1 MILRQSEDFFC
12 MRFTFQKEE
21 KLTGLKVFTDLA
33 AKGNSFFVHPFRII
47 WMYSEAEQKF
57 PARIAF
63 AVPKRNFK
71 KAVDRNRIKRLLRE
85 TYRHHKHELYTELNS
100 KDVKISVMFIYTGK
114 VVPEHDELERKI
126 ILSLQRLSKAAASDG
141 RTG

>member
-1 MILRQSEDFFC
+1 

-21 KLTGLKVFTDLA
+21 KLTGLKVFTALA

-47 WMYSEAEQKF
+47 WMHSTEEQQF
-57 PARIAF
+57 PVRISF

-85 TYRHHKHELYTELNS
+85 TYRHHKHELYETLKS
-100 KDVKISVMFIYTGK
+100 KDVKISVMFIYTAKEKPDHTG
-114 VVPEHDELERKI
+114 LERKI
-126 ILSLQRLSKAAASDG
+126 ILSLQRLSKAAESDG

>member
-1 MILRQSEDFFC
+1 

-21 KLTGLKVFTDLA
+21 KLTGLKVFTELA

-47 WMYSEAEQKF
+47 WMHSQEEQHF

-85 TYRHHKHELYTELNS
+85 TYRHHKHELYETLNS
-100 KDVKISVMFIYTGK
+100 KDVKISVMFIYTAKEKPDHAG
-114 VVPEHDELERKI
+114 LERKI
-126 ILSLQRLSKAAASDG
+126 ILSLQRLSKAAESDG